1 MWKVTG
7 RSSALDRAQALLC
20 AKRSSRGGDPPTA
33 TQGGSFKP
41 PSDHPNIQT
50 LMSDLSDLS
59 MESSASS
66 AEAAR
71 NTQEDP
77 ERKGGPTEDLRPQ
90 SSLGEGSRFLKKV
103 PKPATSSQSP
113 VSRNQSQPV
122 VESRRA
128 SSQAPAW
135 RRLAEIESRV
145 RNRQQELQQAKRATQ
160 AAAVQNTEASV
171 EPSEDS
177 DSEQSRK
184 RNRFLKKTSAA
195 TVEGTDAAPPA
206 GIGVK
211 SRSGGVSAEVR
222 SGGLEKKQRREGS
235 AINLESDEEDIKEL
249 LGDSFHRLSSGG
261 SPQVTLSHPNRRV
274 GSSAA
279 AGPPSSSNT
288 APPRSPASPSHRR
301 SPFRF
306 TGQAQVQFS
315 PSALSPSP
323 PPPDLPTSHPE
334 RPGSSQRP
342 GSQQSSHSSSAEVLS
357 LEELFPVGPDSD
369 HQHSILSSVSSEDFR
384 INVRTLDE
392 LIPASTG
399 AATEELEKQLV
410 DPVPGSQEEEEVV
423 LDYQS
428 DFDSSVEQISEH
440 LGDDD
445 DDDDDDEEEE
455 AEVREEV
462 STTEKSHR
470 NPDDDCSSAFFEPSR
485 SSVSWT
491 PGRSQRSESPR
502 SRRSSSQRSTRR
514 SYTDAAVQTHPDPTG
529 VAPLDPTVSRMYLK
543 PIPAVSA
550 ERLEAISLFNPAGF
564 ALNETLK
571 QQLAMTRRFMERSD
585 ELHAA
590 LLRSL
595 EPPNYRYTTLEETI
609 HKIREHR
616 YHKCRVEQT

>member
-33 TQGGSFKP
+33 TQGGSFKS

-50 LMSDLSDLS
+50 LMSDLSELS

-77 ERKGGPTEDLRPQ
+77 ERKGGPTKDLRPQ
-90 SSLGEGSRFLKKV
+90 SSLGEGSRFLKKA

-184 RNRFLKKTSAA
+184 GKRFLKKTSAA
-195 TVEGTDAAPPA
+195 TAEGTDAAPPA
-206 GIGVK
+206 GVGDR
-211 SRSGGVSAEVR
+211 SRSGGGSAEIR

-261 SPQVTLSHPNRRV
+261 SPQVTLSHPDRRV

-342 GSQQSSHSSSAEVLS
+342 GSRQSSHSSSAEVLS

-410 DPVPGSQEEEEVV
+410 DPVPGSHEEEEVV
-423 LDYQS
+423 PDYQS
-428 DFDSSVEQISEH
+428 DFDSSVGQISEH

-445 DDDDDDEEEE
+445 DDEKEE

-462 STTEKSHR
+462 STTEKSHS
-470 NPDDDCSSAFFEPSR
+470 NPDDDCSSASFEPSR

-491 PGRSQRSESPR
+491 R

-529 VAPLDPTVSRMYLK
+529 VAPVDPTVSRMYLK

-609 HKIREHR
+609 HVRLTLSWGFF
-616 YHKCRVEQT
+616 CSSTVQPF